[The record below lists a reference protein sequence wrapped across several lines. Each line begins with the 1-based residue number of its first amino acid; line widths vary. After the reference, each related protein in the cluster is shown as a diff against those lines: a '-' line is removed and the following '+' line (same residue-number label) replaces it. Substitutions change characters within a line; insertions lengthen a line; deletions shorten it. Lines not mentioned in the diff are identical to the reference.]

1 MVQTTKHTGR
11 NKLVKRL
18 AAQVGS
24 RPLAENL
31 LKKRGHLTTSGKLTK
46 AGETRNS
53 MTAAE
58 RAKDR
63 ASKKSNKPTD
73 AYKYDVKTNQATLK
87 KGR

>member
-1 MVQTTKHTGR
+1 MAETTKHTGR

-31 LKKRGHLTTSGKLTK
+31 LKQRGHMTSSGKLTK
-46 AGETRNS
+46 AGEKRNR
-53 MTAAE
+53 MTAGE

-63 ASKKSNKPTD
+63 AAKRSGKPTS